1 MGTYFIGNVIFF
13 CTTITS
19 YEIVLD
25 SLKRRH
31 GISKFKENE
40 TRFVLE
46 ASLVSSL
53 ATVLLLNFMDVIVIR
68 R

>member
-1 MGTYFIGNVIFF
+1 MGTYFIGNVLFF

-25 SLKRRH
+25 SLKKSY
-31 GISKFKENE
+31 GIETFKSNE
-40 TRFVLE
+40 TRFVLQ
-46 ASLVSSL
+46 ASLISSF
-53 ATVLLLNFMDVIVIR
+53 ATVLLLNFIDVIVIR